1 MTLAILIPAAGA
13 SSRMQGRDKLLETI
27 DDVPQLRRI
36 VDFARPL
43 APVFVTLPAAD
54 HPRADV
60 LPDDVQIVIVPD
72 WQSGMSAS
80 LRAGV
85 CAIPQGHDILIQPAD
100 MPDIGPGD
108 LATLMTARGAS
119 PDALI
124 WQATT
129 EDGTP
134 GHPVLFH
141 HSLRDAFAG
150 LTGDAGARAII
161 AAHQDARQLVPLP
174 GTRARV
180 DLDTP
185 EDWADWRLRR

>member
-1 MTLAILIPAAGA
+1 
-13 SSRMQGRDKLLETI
+13 MQGRDKLLETI
-27 DDVPQLRRI
+27 DGAPQLRRI

-43 APVFVTLPAAD
+43 GPVVVTLPAAD
-54 HPRADV
+54 HPRADE
-60 LPDDVQIVIVPD
+60 LPDDVQIVVVPD
-72 WQSGMSAS
+72 WQTGMSAS

-85 CAIPQGHDILIQPAD
+85 SAIPPDHDILIQPAD
-100 MPDIGPGD
+100 MPEITSDDI
-108 LATLMTARGAS
+108 ATVIAARASS

-124 WQATT
+124 WQAMT
-129 EDGTP
+129 EDGIP

-141 HSLRDAFAG
+141 HGLHGAFAA

-185 EDWADWRLRR
+185 EDWAAWRLRR